1 MPIILETRSLS
12 KSFGAVTAAADINVT
27 ISEKEIVGVIGANGA
42 GKTTFINMVTGY
54 LKPSEGTIFFRGRNI
69 TGLSPRQI
77 TRTGVCR
84 SFQVAQL
91 FPEFTVLGNMLVA
104 SNMLSKRPLSW
115 QRPLETEG
123 AIMAA
128 RASLAEYR
136 IGEYADALSA
146 TLPQGVRKL
155 LDIAMATVGKPA
167 LLLLDEPT
175 SGVAIEEKFDLMDT
189 IMEVVQRS
197 GVTCLFVEH
206 DMEIVGRY
214 ATRVIAFYE
223 GRIIA
228 DAPTKE
234 ALASPDVKEFI
245 IGTELHR
252 QQLGQSETFYP
263 TEASSPEAE
272 NLSPRPQYCWV
283 TAGKR

>member
-1 MPIILETRSLS
+1 MSVILETRSLS
-12 KSFGAVTAAADINVT
+12 KSFGAVIAAADINVT
-27 ISEKEIVGVIGANGA
+27 INEKEIVGVIGSNGA

-54 LKPSEGTIFFRGRNI
+54 LKPSDGVIFFRDRNI

-77 TRTGVCR
+77 TRTGICR

-91 FPEFTVLGNMLVA
+91 FPELTVLENMLVA
-104 SNMLSKRPLSW
+104 SNMLRGRSLSW
-115 QRPLETEG
+115 QRPLKTAA
-123 AIMAA
+123 AIDAA

-136 IGEYADALSA
+136 IEEYAEALTA

-175 SGVAIEEKFDLMDT
+175 SGVAIEEKFDLMDN
-189 IMEVVQRS
+189 IMEVVQS
-197 GVTCLFVEH
+197 SKVTCLFVEH
-206 DMEIVGRY
+206 DMEIIGKY
-214 ATRVIAFYE
+214 AGRVIAFYE

-228 DAPTKE
+228 DGPTE
-234 ALASPDVKEFI
+234 QALASPDVKEFI

-252 QQLGQSETFYP
+252 QAEPLETSQR
-263 TEASSPEAE
+263 TQASSPTAK
-272 NLSPRPQYCWV
+272 NLIPRPQY
-283 TAGKR
+283 G